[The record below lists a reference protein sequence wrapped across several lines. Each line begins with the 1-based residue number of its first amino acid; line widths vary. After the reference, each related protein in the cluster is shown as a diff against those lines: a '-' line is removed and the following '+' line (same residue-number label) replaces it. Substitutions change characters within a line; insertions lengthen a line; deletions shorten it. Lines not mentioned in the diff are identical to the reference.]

1 MIQQQTRL
9 KISLT
14 VKLSDLPLV
23 TRLLMTPTK
32 AALFLM
38 MEVPTANLL
47 QMILLSRD
55 LPKEKVQVL
64 YSLLQLR
71 RK

>member
-14 VKLSDLPLV
+14 VKLSDLALV
-23 TRLLMTPTK
+23 TRLLMTPIR
-32 AALFLM
+32 ADLFLM

-47 QMILLSRD
+47 LMILLSRD
-55 LPKEKVQVL
+55 LPREKMQVL